1 MLGEKGYVVVVVCCC
16 MKVFLSSVAC
26 FVGKVVRSPYGVVHG
41 KGSLVH
47 YDEKLDGTLFSGLPK

>member
-1 MLGEKGYVVVVVCCC
+1 MIIFLYIEVLVTSA
-16 MKVFLSSVAC
+16 VF